1 MATSRADDV
10 EAEVRQVY
18 QAHFGRLAGWA
29 TTLVSDRELG
39 HDLAV
44 EAFVR
49 LMRHWGDVEDPRPW
63 LYATVANL
71 VKDHWRRHGREAAA
85 YERYVAGRPER
96 RGLEVA
102 TPGPDHAEVMSVRD
116 AVESLPER
124 LRTPVLL
131 HYYADLS
138 VAQVARQ
145 VGKAEGTVK
154 RDLHDARSRLAR
166 ALEGAR

>member
-1 MATSRADDV
+1 MATSRADV

-29 TTLVSDRELG
+29 ASLVSDRDLG

-49 LMRHWGDVEDPRPW
+49 LMRHWSEVEDPRPW

-71 VKDHWRRHGREAAA
+71 VKDHWRRRGREAAA
-85 YERYVAGRPER
+85 YERLVAGRPD
-96 RGLEVA
+96 GPG
-102 TPGPDHAEVMSVRD
+102 TPAHVLDHAEAMSVRE

-124 LRTPVLL
+124 LRIPVLL
-131 HYYADLS
+131 HYFADLS

-145 VGKAEGTVK
+145 VGKAEGTIK
-154 RDLHDARSRLAR
+154 RDLHDARARLALVLQEDR
-166 ALEGAR
+166 